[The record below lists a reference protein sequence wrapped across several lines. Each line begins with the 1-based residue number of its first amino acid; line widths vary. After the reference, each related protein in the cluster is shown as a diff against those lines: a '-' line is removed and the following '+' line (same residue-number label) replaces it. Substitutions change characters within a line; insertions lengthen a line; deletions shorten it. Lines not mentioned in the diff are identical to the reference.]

1 MLITRKYIGI
11 AIVALLAVVG
21 STVSVLTLSAQDPP
35 VPTQEPLATVVARL
49 AAAEDAKVTYCDPR
63 TDGITVQGSGVVTL
77 PANIGVVELGVDV
90 TADTVSEAR
99 STAASSMQAI
109 IDAVKEH
116 GVENDD
122 ITTTRINI
130 WPETTWVE
138 EEIELGEG
146 LIGSKGRQVITGYRV
161 SNRVRI
167 EIDVTETAD
176 DDADADDSSNGDGD
190 DSDTSEDDDSDILG
204 TVIDAAATAGGDHVR
219 IDSISFRADQTSES
233 VDEARK
239 LAVTDALHRANL
251 YAEAFGVEVGT
262 LLSASESVASRPVFD
277 DFALAKVV
285 VESAASDG
293 PSTPVSAGDVE
304 IRASITAKFAIDQP
318 GCIDKKTELIE
329 KDADGE
335 TE

>member
-77 PANIGVVELGVDV
+77 PANIGVVELGVDI

-99 STAASSMQAI
+99 RTAASSMQAI
-109 IDAVKEH
+109 LDAIKEH

-138 EEIELGEG
+138 EDIELGEG
-146 LIGSKGRQVITGYRV
+146 LTGRKGREVITGYRV

-167 EIDVTETAD
+167 EIDITETAD

-190 DSDTSEDDDSDILG
+190 DSDTSEDDGSDILG
-204 TVIDAAATAGGDHVR
+204 SVIDAAATAGGDQVR
-219 IDSISFRADQTSES
+219 IDSIYFRADQTNES
-233 VDEARK
+233 IDEARK
-239 LAVTDALHRANL
+239 LAVADALHRANL

-277 DFALAKVV
+277 NFALAMA
-285 VESAASDG
+285 ESAAFDG

-304 IRASITAKFAIDQP
+304 VRASVTAKFAIAQP
-318 GCIDKKTELIE
+318 GCIDKETELIE
-329 KDADGE
+329 MDADGD

>member
-21 STVSVLTLSAQDPP
+21 SALSVLTLSAQDPP

-90 TADTVSEAR
+90 IAETVSEAR

-109 IDAVKEH
+109 IDAVNEL
-116 GVENDD
+116 GVEDDD

-138 EEIELGEG
+138 EEIDLGEG
-146 LIGSKGRQVITGYRV
+146 ITGHKNRQIITGYRV

-167 EIDVTETAD
+167 EIDVTEASD
-176 DDADADDSSNGDGD
+176 DATDADANGDESD
-190 DSDTSEDDDSDILG
+190 DMEDEDTDILSA
-204 TVIDAAATAGGDHVR
+204 VIDAAATAGGDHVR
-219 IDSISFRADQTSES
+219 IDSISFRAEQTSES

-277 DFALAKVV
+277 NFALAKVV

-304 IRASITAKFAIDQP
+304 IRASITAKFAIAQP

-329 KDADGE
+329 KDADGD
-335 TE
+335 TD

>member
-21 STVSVLTLSAQDPP
+21 SALSVLTLSAQDPP

-90 TADTVSEAR
+90 IAETVSEAR

-109 IDAVKEH
+109 IDAVNEL
-116 GVENDD
+116 GVEDDD

-138 EEIELGEG
+138 EEIDLGEG
-146 LIGSKGRQVITGYRV
+146 ITGHKNRQIITGYRV

-167 EIDVTETAD
+167 EIDVTEASD
-176 DDADADDSSNGDGD
+176 DATDADANGDESD
-190 DSDTSEDDDSDILG
+190 DMEDEDRDILSA
-204 TVIDAAATAGGDHVR
+204 VIDAAATAGGDHVR

-304 IRASITAKFAIDQP
+304 IRASITAKFAIAQP

-329 KDADGE
+329 KDADGD

>member
-49 AAAEDAKVTYCDPR
+49 AAADDAKVTYCDPR
-63 TDGITVQGSGVVTL
+63 TDGITVQGSGIVTL

-90 TADTVSEAR
+90 IAETVSEAR

-109 IDAVKEH
+109 IDAVNEL
-116 GVENDD
+116 GVEDDD

-138 EEIELGEG
+138 EEIDLGEG
-146 LIGSKGRQVITGYRV
+146 ITGHKNRQIITGYRV

-167 EIDVTETAD
+167 EIDVTEASD
-176 DDADADDSSNGDGD
+176 DATDADANGDESD
-190 DSDTSEDDDSDILG
+190 DTDDEDTDILSA
-204 TVIDAAATAGGDHVR
+204 VIDAAATAGGDHVR

-233 VDEARK
+233 IDESRK

-304 IRASITAKFAIDQP
+304 IRASITAKFAISQP

-329 KDADGE
+329 KDVDGGSE
-335 TE
+335 

>member
-49 AAAEDAKVTYCDPR
+49 AAAEDDAVTYCDYR
-63 TDGITVQGSGVVTL
+63 ADGITVQGSGVVTL

-90 TADTVSEAR
+90 IAETVVEAR
-99 STAASSMQAI
+99 STAASSMQSI
-109 IDAVKEH
+109 IDAVKAE
-116 GVENDD
+116 GIEDD
-122 ITTTRINI
+122 QITTTRLNI
-130 WPETTWVE
+130 RPETTWIE
-138 EEIELGEG
+138 EEVEVGEG
-146 LIGSKGRQVITGYRV
+146 ITGHKNRQIITGYRV

-167 EIDVTETAD
+167 EIDVTEASD
-176 DDADADDSSNGDGD
+176 DATDADANGDESD
-190 DSDTSEDDDSDILG
+190 DMEDEDTDILSA
-204 TVIDAAATAGGDHVR
+204 VIDAAATAGGDHVR
-219 IDSISFRADQTSES
+219 IDSISFRAEQTSES

-277 DFALAKVV
+277 NFALAKVV

-304 IRASITAKFAIDQP
+304 IRASITAKFAIAQP

-329 KDADGE
+329 KDADGD
-335 TE
+335 TD

>member
-63 TDGITVQGSGVVTL
+63 TDGITVHGSGIVTL

-90 TADTVSEAR
+90 IAETVSEAR

-109 IDAVKEH
+109 IDAVNEL
-116 GVENDD
+116 GVEDDD

-138 EEIELGEG
+138 EEIDLGEG
-146 LIGSKGRQVITGYRV
+146 ITGHKNRQIITGYRV

-167 EIDVTETAD
+167 EIDVTEASD
-176 DDADADDSSNGDGD
+176 DATDADANGDESD
-190 DSDTSEDDDSDILG
+190 DMEDEDTDILSA
-204 TVIDAAATAGGDHVR
+204 VIDAAATAGGDHVR

-285 VESAASDG
+285 VEPAASSG

-304 IRASITAKFAIDQP
+304 IRASITAKFAIAQP

-329 KDADGE
+329 KDADAD